1 MKKKYFPL
9 FFIILAI
16 IISVFCWDKIILNYE
31 ANTQSYGEYA
41 RNHYNAH
48 NDTRELYDLK
58 TDPLE
63 KNNLVGNN
71 SEIEEMLWQELL
83 KIKNQES

>member
-1 MKKKYFPL
+1 MFSIRSSSWKL
-9 FFIILAI
+9 I
-16 IISVFCWDKIILNYE
+16 
-31 ANTQSYGEYA
+31 
-41 RNHYNAH
+41 YNAH
-48 NDTRELYDLK
+48 NNTRELYDLK
-58 TDPLE
+58 IDPLE